1 MDVDPISQLA
11 KVNNW
16 KNQIFAKLI
25 RMGNMK
31 YKLALEANILISSN
45 LQLKHS
51 RQTKIRA
58 EETKI
63 GGMIMSTIDSNSLW
77 RLTHHEDYE
86 ATKTH
91 SGLFIDMVKLFQLIL
106 KIHNPNSGS
115 SGDIPYQLM
124 LKTKQK
130 EDQPLAAFAEQF
142 CNDLTSINAN
152 GGVNG

>member
-1 MDVDPISQLA
+1 MDKSKALRTEVDILTMDVDPISQLA

-31 YKLALEANILISSN
+31 YKLTLEANILISSN

-91 SGLFIDMVKLFQLIL
+91 SG
-106 KIHNPNSGS
+106 HN
-115 SGDIPYQLM
+115 
-124 LKTKQK
+124 
-130 EDQPLAAFAEQF
+130 EAV
-142 CNDLTSINAN
+142 SINPKNTQPQFGIFRRHPLSAHA
-152 GGVNG
+152 